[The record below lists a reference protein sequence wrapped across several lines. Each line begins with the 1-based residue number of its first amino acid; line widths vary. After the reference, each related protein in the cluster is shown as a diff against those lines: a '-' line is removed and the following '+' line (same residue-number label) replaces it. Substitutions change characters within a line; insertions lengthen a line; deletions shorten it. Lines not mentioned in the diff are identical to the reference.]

1 MKRKMILTAMML
13 LCCVMLLSAKNIQ
26 SVIFKTAPEMH
37 CSSCEN
43 RIKSGLKF
51 EKGVKDIVTD
61 LTKKTITVTYDADKT
76 SPEKLI
82 EAFDKINYTASV
94 FNGDKNPDV
103 IPKADSCC
111 GGGGCKCGSKSKAD
125 DEKAAESQQSEKEGC
140 ACCSKKQGEKKPIR

>member
-94 FNGDKNPDV
+94 FNGDKNSDV
-103 IPKADSCC
+103 IPKADRCC
-111 GGGGCKCGSKSKAD
+111 GGGG
-125 DEKAAESQQSEKEGC
+125 
-140 ACCSKKQGEKKPIR
+140 